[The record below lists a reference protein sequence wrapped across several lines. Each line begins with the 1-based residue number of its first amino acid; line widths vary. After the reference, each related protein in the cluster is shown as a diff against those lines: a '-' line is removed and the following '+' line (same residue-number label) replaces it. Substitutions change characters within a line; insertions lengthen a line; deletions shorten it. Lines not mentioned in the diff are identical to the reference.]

1 MFRVLSISGV
11 MVLFLFSHIIYG
23 QSTKRYEFKSMIIDY
38 ETESSVMGTK
48 TKGTKTVWIDQ
59 FGEKEASY
67 TKATTTMSLLGM
79 NSTEEKEDLSIIDG
93 KTAYTINLIEKTGFK
108 SDITEMQNMANAFAL
123 NYQRNGKKYKNLREF
138 VEDNKGEWIG
148 EETFLGKKCEVFVLM
163 EVKMWMYK
171 NVVLKSEGQMK
182 GMDIT
187 ETAKSIQEG
196 VSIPKDKFKVP
207 AGITLTDMP
216 KGFDMETDEE

>member
-138 VEDNKGEWIG
+138 VEDNKG
-148 EETFLGKKCEVFVLM
+148 
-163 EVKMWMYK
+163 
-171 NVVLKSEGQMK
+171 
-182 GMDIT
+182 
-187 ETAKSIQEG
+187 
-196 VSIPKDKFKVP
+196 
-207 AGITLTDMP
+207 
-216 KGFDMETDEE
+216 